1 MLPRPSQ
8 SQQNVQKDAHIPQH
22 VLATQAKTFNRKYWR
37 YPILLAL
44 ISSFVFI
51 SKSLPGSSLA
61 TTILADETHQH
72 SSSSEKVPT
81 DNLGGAT
88 IPKKGTAEGKP
99 LPLSQ
104 PIQQVAAHQA
114 SLSVKPDVGSAV
126 RQFCHPLG
134 GLGELTQGNGGL
146 THQGRMYYAYDL
158 ASPIGTPVYAMQS
171 GQVIGLY
178 DKYPDTGGG
187 PERSNKFNYVYLEH
201 DDGYRS
207 VYVHLQEG
215 FRKGITLEIGDWVE
229 VGDLIGLSGN
239 SGWSGGPHLHVEV
252 QQPGD
257 SPRRFTTTVPFA
269 IASQCDS
276 GYIAQ
281 G

>member
-1 MLPRPSQ
+1 MLPRLGQ
-8 SQQNVQKDAHIPQH
+8 SRKNVHVNGRSLRHQFSPQR
-22 VLATQAKTFNRKYWR
+22 LNRTSWR
-37 YPILLAL
+37 GSVLLAL
-44 ISSFVFI
+44 ISIGTAMPLMFQ
-51 SKSLPGSSLA
+51 PSSLSP
-61 TTILADETHQH
+61 TVLANQSRSTSSPET
-72 SSSSEKVPT
+72 SA
-81 DNLGGAT
+81 DDLGGASV
-88 IPKKGTAEGKP
+88 PKKGISKQTS
-99 LPLSQ
+99 LLLSQ
-104 PIQQVAAHQA
+104 PIQKVAAHQA
-114 SLSVKPDVGSAV
+114 ALAVGPDVGSAV

-171 GQVIGLY
+171 GRVIGIY
-178 DKYPDTGGG
+178 DRYPDTGGG
-187 PERSNKFNYVYLEH
+187 REKSNKFNYVYLEH

-207 VYVHLQEG
+207 VYVHLQQE
-215 FRKGITLEIGDWVE
+215 FRKAITLAVGDWVE

-269 IASQCDS
+269 IASQCDA
-276 GYIAQ
+276 GHIAQ